1 MKKIGILTSGGDAPG
16 MNAAI
21 RAIVRSSLNKK
32 FNVIGFKNG
41 YDGLI
46 DNKFVNFD
54 RRSVGNIIQ
63 HGGSILY
70 TSISLRF
77 LENKYRLCAAKN
89 LDKLDIDSLVVIGGE
104 GSAKGAKEL
113 AKASK
118 IKIVC
123 IPATI
128 DKDMPLVG
136 PKGATA
142 LSKISKTKCVVI
154 PATIDKDMPL
164 VGPTIGFDTAIN
176 TALSAI
182 DKIRDTAT
190 TSNVTHIVEVM
201 GRNCGWLGI
210 LAGIG
215 AGAEVTII
223 PEVKIDIDKLSK
235 KIKSQLDR
243 GKKGCI
249 IILAEGGFSKGG
261 SSLAGAL
268 KEKGDLDLRI
278 TTLGHMQRGGN
289 PSALDRVLA
298 TELGVH
304 AVNSLKSGLSKI
316 IIAKPFNCVEKI
328 GFDKII
334 NKKVKVDMY
343 LHDLIE
349 NTA

>member
-70 TSISLRF
+70 TSRSLRF
-77 LENKYRLCAAKN
+77 LEEKYRLIAAKN
-89 LDKLDIDSLVVIGGE
+89 LDKIDIDSLVVIGGE
-104 GSAKGAKEL
+104 GSARGAKEL
-113 AKASK
+113 AKDTK
-118 IKIVC
+118 IKVVC

-136 PKGATA
+136 K
-142 LSKISKTKCVVI
+142 
-154 PATIDKDMPL
+154 
-164 VGPTIGFDTAIN
+164 TIGFDTAIN
-176 TALSAI
+176 TALNAI

-201 GRNCGWLGI
+201 GRNCGWLAI

-215 AGAEVTII
+215 AGAEAALI
-223 PEVKIDIDKLSK
+223 PESKTDVDILSK
-235 KIKSQLDR
+235 RVINQLKS

-249 IILAEGGFSKGG
+249 LIVAEGSHLNGNVLAEK
-261 SSLAGAL
+261 L
-268 KEKGDLDLRI
+268 KEKRILDIRI
-278 TTLGHMQRGGN
+278 TSLGHIQRGGN
-289 PSALDRVLA
+289 PSAADRVLA
-298 TELGVH
+298 SELGYA
-304 AVNSLKSGLSKI
+304 AVKSVINNTNNVIL
-316 IIAKPFNCVEKI
+316 AKPL
-328 GFDKII
+328 DKIKEIPLNKLKITPNKIDKSLYNLI
-334 NKKVKVDMY
+334 NI
-343 LHDLIE
+343 L
-349 NTA
+349 A

>member
-1 MKKIGILTSGGDAPG
+1 MI
-16 MNAAI
+16 
-21 RAIVRSSLNKK
+21 
-32 FNVIGFKNG
+32 
-41 YDGLI
+41 
-46 DNKFVNFD
+46 
-54 RRSVGNIIQ
+54 
-63 HGGSILY
+63 
-70 TSISLRF
+70 
-77 LENKYRLCAAKN
+77 
-89 LDKLDIDSLVVIGGE
+89 IGGE
-104 GSAKGAKEL
+104 GS
-113 AKASK
+113 
-118 IKIVC
+118 
-123 IPATI
+123 T
-128 DKDMPLVG
+128 
-136 PKGATA
+136 KGATA

-164 VGPTIGFDTAIN
+164 VGPTIGFDTAVN

-223 PEVKIDIDKLSK
+223 PEVKIDIAKLSK

-261 SSLAGAL
+261 SSLASAL
-268 KEKGDLDLRI
+268 KKKGDLDLRI

-289 PSALDRVLA
+289 PSAVDRVLA
-298 TELGVH
+298 TELGVN
-304 AVNSLKSGLSKI
+304 AVLALKEGFSDV
-316 IIAKPFNCVEKI
+316 IIAKPVATIEKVD
-328 GFDKII
+328 FDKVV
-334 NKKVKVDMY
+334 NAKVNVDMY

>member
-1 MKKIGILTSGGDAPG
+1 M
-16 MNAAI
+16 
-21 RAIVRSSLNKK
+21 
-32 FNVIGFKNG
+32 
-41 YDGLI
+41 
-46 DNKFVNFD
+46 
-54 RRSVGNIIQ
+54 GNIIQ
-63 HGGSILY
+63 KGGSILH
-70 TSISLRF
+70 TSRSSRF
-77 LENKYRLCAAKN
+77 VNKKYRLIAEKN
-89 LDKLDIDSLVVIGGE
+89 LRALDVDGLVIIGGE
-104 GSAKGAKEL
+104 GS
-113 AKASK
+113 
-118 IKIVC
+118 
-123 IPATI
+123 T
-128 DKDMPLVG
+128 
-136 PKGATA
+136 KGATA

-223 PEVKIDIDKLSK
+223 PEVKIDIAKLSK

-268 KEKGDLDLRI
+268 KKKGDLDLRI

-304 AVNSLKSGLSKI
+304 AVNALKNGLSKI
-316 IIAKPFNCVEKI
+316 IIAKPFDYVEKI
-328 GFDKII
+328 GFDEIV

>member
-1 MKKIGILTSGGDAPG
+1 MKRIGVLTSGGDAPG

-21 RAIVRSSLNKK
+21 RAIVRTSLNHKIGI
-32 FNVIGFKNG
+32 IGFRNG
-41 YDGLI
+41 YEGLI
-46 DNKFVNFD
+46 DNDYVVFD
-54 RRSVGNIIQ
+54 RRLVGNIIQ
-63 HGGSILY
+63 KGGSILH
-70 TSISLRF
+70 TSRSSRF
-77 LENKYRLCAAKN
+77 VNKKYILIAEKN
-89 LDKLDIDSLVVIGGE
+89 LRALDVDGLVIIGGE
-104 GSAKGAKEL
+104 GS
-113 AKASK
+113 
-118 IKIVC
+118 
-123 IPATI
+123 T
-128 DKDMPLVG
+128 
-136 PKGATA
+136 KGATA

-223 PEVKIDIDKLSK
+223 PEVKIDIAKLSK

-268 KEKGDLDLRI
+268 KEKGDLDLRL
-278 TTLGHMQRGGN
+278 TTL
-289 PSALDRVLA
+289 
-298 TELGVH
+298 
-304 AVNSLKSGLSKI
+304 SLIHISE
-316 IIAKPFNCVEKI
+316 P
-328 GFDKII
+328 
-334 NKKVKVDMY
+334 
-343 LHDLIE
+343 
-349 NTA
+349 TRP

>member
-1 MKKIGILTSGGDAPG
+1 
-16 MNAAI
+16 
-21 RAIVRSSLNKK
+21 
-32 FNVIGFKNG
+32 
-41 YDGLI
+41 
-46 DNKFVNFD
+46 
-54 RRSVGNIIQ
+54 
-63 HGGSILY
+63 
-70 TSISLRF
+70 
-77 LENKYRLCAAKN
+77 
-89 LDKLDIDSLVVIGGE
+89 
-104 GSAKGAKEL
+104 
-113 AKASK
+113 
-118 IKIVC
+118 
-123 IPATI
+123 
-128 DKDMPLVG
+128 
-136 PKGATA
+136 
-142 LSKISKTKCVVI
+142 
-154 PATIDKDMPL
+154 
-164 VGPTIGFDTAIN
+164 
-176 TALSAI
+176 
-182 DKIRDTAT
+182 
-190 TSNVTHIVEVM
+190 M

-223 PEVKIDIDKLSK
+223 PEVKIDIAKLSK

-261 SSLAGAL
+261 ASLAGAL
-268 KEKGDLDLRI
+268 KKKGDLDLRI

-304 AVNSLKSGLSKI
+304 AVNALKSGLSKI
-316 IIAKPFNCVEKI
+316 IIAKPFDCVEKI

>member
-46 DNKFVNFD
+46 DNKFVSFD

-70 TSISLRF
+70 TSRSLRF
-77 LENKYRLCAAKN
+77 LENKYRLSAAKN
-89 LDKLDIDSLVVIGGE
+89 LDKLDLDSLVVIGGE

-136 PKGATA
+136 K
-142 LSKISKTKCVVI
+142 
-154 PATIDKDMPL
+154 
-164 VGPTIGFDTAIN
+164 TIGFDTAIN
-176 TALSAI
+176 TALNAI

-190 TSNVTHIVEVM
+190 TSNVTHIIEVM
-201 GRNCGWLGI
+201 GRNCGWLAI

-215 AGAEVTII
+215 AGAEAALI
-223 PEVKIDIDKLSK
+223 PESKTDVDILSK
-235 KIKSQLDR
+235 RVINQLKS

-249 IILAEGGFSKGG
+249 LIVAEGSRLTGNVLAEK
-261 SSLAGAL
+261 L
-268 KEKGDLDLRI
+268 KEKSILDIRI
-278 TTLGHMQRGGN
+278 TSLGHIQRGGN
-289 PSALDRVLA
+289 PSAADRVLA
-298 TELGVH
+298 SELGYA
-304 AVNSLKSGLSKI
+304 AVNSVINNENNVIL
-316 IIAKPFNCVEKI
+316 AKPL
-328 GFDKII
+328 DKIEEIPLQKLKNTPNKIDKSLYNLI
-334 NKKVKVDMY
+334 NI
-343 LHDLIE
+343 L
-349 NTA
+349 A

>member
-1 MKKIGILTSGGDAPG
+1 MRKIAVLTSGGDAPG

-21 RAIVRSSLNKK
+21 RAIVRIALNR
-32 FNVIGFKNG
+32 NISIIGFKNG
-41 YDGLI
+41 YEGII
-46 DNKFVNFD
+46 DNDYVAFD
-54 RRSVGNIIQ
+54 KRSVGNIIQ
-63 HGGSILY
+63 KGGSILH
-70 TSISLRF
+70 TSRSSRFMKKKFRQVASDNLR
-77 LENKYRLCAAKN
+77 LLGVDG
-89 LDKLDIDSLVVIGGE
+89 LIVIGGE
-104 GSAKGAKEL
+104 GSTKGAIE
-113 AKASK
+113 
-118 IKIVC
+118 
-123 IPATI
+123 
-128 DKDMPLVG
+128 
-136 PKGATA
+136 
-142 LSKISKTKCVVI
+142 LSKISKTRCVVV

-190 TSNVTHIVEVM
+190 TANVTHIVEVM

-223 PEVKIDIDKLSK
+223 PEVKINIPKLSQ
-235 KIKSQLDR
+235 KIKDQLNK

-261 SSLAGAL
+261 TSLASAL
-268 KEKGDLDLRI
+268 KEEGRLDLRI

-289 PSALDRVLA
+289 PSAVDRVLA
-298 TELGVH
+298 TELGVN
-304 AVNSLKSGLSKI
+304 AVLSLKDGVSNV
-316 IIAKPFNCVEKI
+316 IIAKPHDFLENIE
-328 GFDKII
+328 FDQFL
-334 NKKVKVDMY
+334 NTEVKVDMY